1 MQITT
6 PGEGVSARLGGTVKS
21 VTQEHITVGDLRYP
35 VRSTPAAADGERTL
49 SIATTQEPVVAAGD
63 KVKRKQL
70 LARGTTQIAF
80 SPSVWLFTALVF
92 AVGIA
97 MGIGKAAVYKHIPD
111 YFPDQVGAVGGLV
124 GVIGGLGGFVCP
136 ILFGYLLR
144 ETGVWSSAWFFLCVL
159 STASLAWMHSV
170 VRSLEK
176 RRLSGPRPATSSEQ
190 PVSIEAS
197 SDPEREVRVVLPSR
211 GAIAP

>member
-6 PGEGVSARLGGTVKS
+6 PGEGVSARFAGPVKA
-21 VTQEHITVGDLRYP
+21 VTNEGIVVGDFRYP
-35 VRSTPAAADGERTL
+35 VRALAPNAGADQML
-49 SIATTQEPVVAAGD
+49 SVTTTQAPIVKVGD
-63 KVKRKQL
+63 VVKRKQL
-70 LARGTTQIAF
+70 LARGTTHIVF

-144 ETGVWSSAWFFLCVL
+144 ETGVWSSAWFFLFVL
-159 STASLAWMHSV
+159 STVSLVWMHSV
-170 VRSLEK
+170 VRTLEK
-176 RRLSGPRPATSSEQ
+176 RKLR
-190 PVSIEAS
+190 SIEAMT
-197 SDPEREVRVVLPSR
+197 DPELEPSGIRLPRPEAS
-211 GAIAP
+211 AP

>member
-1 MQITT
+1 VRATATT
-6 PGEGVSARLGGTVKS
+6 PHEG
-21 VTQEHITVGDLRYP
+21 Q
-35 VRSTPAAADGERTL
+35 TL
-49 SIATTQEPVVAAGD
+49 SIATTQKPVVSVGD

-80 SPSVWLFTALVF
+80 NPSVWLFTALVF

-144 ETGVWSSAWFFLCVL
+144 ETGVWSSAWFFLFVL
-159 STASLAWMHSV
+159 ATTSLAWMHSV
-170 VRSLEK
+170 VRTLEK
-176 RRLSGPRPATSSEQ
+176 RKLA
-190 PVSIEAS
+190 SIEAV
-197 SDPEREVRVVLPSR
+197 SDPVREIHVSLPSR
-211 GAIAP
+211 GATAP